1 MSSFDRLTPL
11 LERFRVRTHLLHTG
25 PLCGVTRFGAEG
37 RGYLHIVRS
46 GAFEVEQRLPGVG
59 VRRSTVTEPS
69 LLFYPRPLAHDFY
82 NPPHQGADFACATI
96 DFEGGSQHPLARA
109 LPPVL
114 LVPLAEVDGLDEAL
128 TLLFAEIDRH
138 RCGHRLIA
146 DRLFEVVLL
155 QLLRWLLDHP
165 DRAGLP
171 PGLLTGIA
179 DPQLAPAL
187 LAVHEAP
194 GQDWTLDTMAQRA
207 AMSRSAFA
215 ARFRDRVGTTPLDYL
230 TGWRLALARMWLRDG
245 RPVKAIAADLGY
257 ANHSALTRV
266 FTQKVGC
273 SPTVWL
279 ARDRAGDSGAEDAF
293 DDRPGAAGDAQVVV
307 EELAAVEIGPARGAR
322 DGR

>member
-128 TLLFAEIDRH
+128 TLLFDFEWINRNYFFGLYRREASFFAGSELSSYGRPASEAERGLLRSQPERD
-138 RCGHRLIA
+138 
-146 DRLFEVVLL
+146 DRLPLL
-155 QLLRWLLDHP
+155 PVRRP
-165 DRAGLP
+165 AAP
-171 PGLLTGIA
+171 P
-179 DPQLAPAL
+179 
-187 LAVHEAP
+187 VSNE
-194 GQDWTLDTMAQRA
+194 QR
-207 AMSRSAFA
+207 
-215 ARFRDRVGTTPLDYL
+215 
-230 TGWRLALARMWLRDG
+230 
-245 RPVKAIAADLGY
+245 
-257 ANHSALTRV
+257 
-266 FTQKVGC
+266 
-273 SPTVWL
+273 
-279 ARDRAGDSGAEDAF
+279 
-293 DDRPGAAGDAQVVV
+293 
-307 EELAAVEIGPARGAR
+307 
-322 DGR
+322 